1 MGQKNKSQNQKQDD
15 FGQGPGAVGCSV
27 HTKKCEDPTTD
38 PVVVNR
44 SLCKIT
50 PLAMESFVV
59 YNPVR
64 LKFGEGVTDGLA
76 SDLLE
81 HGLQKVLVLVG
92 KGSVRRSGLLDRLLE
107 QLREKGLEAEV
118 FEGIRSNPVYEDAD
132 RAVSQAKSM
141 GAQALLAVG
150 GGSVIDTAK
159 AVAAGY
165 YTEHSVW
172 DFYAGGAPKPS
183 RALPLFV
190 VLTLAATGT
199 EMNRATVLQ
208 NNATGQKRGWGNELL
223 FPKISY
229 LDPLLTQTVPRD
241 YTAYGVADL
250 MAHALEQYFSPDES
264 PLSDAFALQV
274 LRQAMIYGARAVYNG
289 QDTEA
294 RSQVLWLSTVALNG
308 TLIAGKKRGDFGVH
322 AVEHVLSARYDVAHG
337 AGLSV
342 VYPAWI
348 KHFAPRIRAKL
359 EALEDAC
366 SGWRAT
372 HPDPQIRT
380 APAVVG
386 DPDLPFVGMLEDFF
400 EQIGTPTRLSQM
412 GIPAEECEPLVADLH
427 RHNAT
432 GNYFEMKEP
441 DWKRLVQLMY

>member
-1 MGQKNKSQNQKQDD
+1 MGQKNKTQNQKQDD
-15 FGQGPGAVGCSV
+15 FGQGPGAVGCFV
-27 HTKKCEDPTTD
+27 HTKKCEDPATEA
-38 PVVVNR
+38 VVAIR

-107 QLREKGLEAEV
+107 QMRGQGLEVEV

-386 DPDLPFVGMLEDFF
+386 EPDLPFVGLLEDFF
-400 EQIGTPTRLSQM
+400 EHIGTPTRLSQM
-412 GIPAEECEPLVADLH
+412 GIPAEECAPLVAGLH

-441 DWKRLVQLMY
+441 DWQRLVQLMY

>member
-1 MGQKNKSQNQKQDD
+1 
-15 FGQGPGAVGCSV
+15 
-27 HTKKCEDPTTD
+27 
-38 PVVVNR
+38 
-44 SLCKIT
+44 
-50 PLAMESFVV
+50 MESFVV

-64 LKFGEGVTDGLA
+64 LKFGEGATDSLA
-76 SDLLE
+76 ADLLE

-92 KGSVRRSGLLDRLLE
+92 KGSVRRSGLLDRLLG
-107 QLREKGLEAEV
+107 QMRGQGLEVEV

-132 RAVSQAKSM
+132 RAVSQAKRM

-172 DFYAGGAPKPS
+172 DFYAGGAPKPT

-386 DPDLPFVGMLEDFF
+386 NPDLPFVGMLEDFF

-412 GIPAEECEPLVADLH
+412 GIPAEECAPLVADLH

-441 DWKRLVQLMY
+441 DWQRLVQLMY

>member
-1 MGQKNKSQNQKQDD
+1 
-15 FGQGPGAVGCSV
+15 
-27 HTKKCEDPTTD
+27 
-38 PVVVNR
+38 
-44 SLCKIT
+44 
-50 PLAMESFVV
+50 
-59 YNPVR
+59 
-64 LKFGEGVTDGLA
+64 
-76 SDLLE
+76 
-81 HGLQKVLVLVG
+81 
-92 KGSVRRSGLLDRLLE
+92 LLDRLLE
-107 QLREKGLEAEV
+107 QLQGMGLKTEV
-118 FEGIRSNPVYEDAD
+118 FDGIRSNPVYEDAD
-132 RAVSQAKSM
+132 RAVAQAKSM

-172 DFYAGGAPKPS
+172 DFYAGGAPKPT

-274 LRQAMIYGARAVYNG
+274 LRQAMIYGARAVHNG

-386 DPDLPFVGMLEDFF
+386 NPDLPFVGMLEDFF

-412 GIPAEECEPLVADLH
+412 GIPAEEGAPLVADLH

-441 DWKRLVQLMY
+441 DWQRLVQLMF

>member
-1 MGQKNKSQNQKQDD
+1 MILGKGQDLTE
-15 FGQGPGAVGCSV
+15 GVV
-27 HTKKCEDPTTD
+27 IVKKAGTPAPY
-38 PVVVNR
+38 PVKAPR

-64 LKFGEGVTDGLA
+64 LKFGEGVTDSLA
-76 SDLLE
+76 ADLIE
-81 HGLQKVLVLVG
+81 HGISKVLVMVG

-107 QLREKGLEAEV
+107 QLQGMGLETEV

-132 RAVSQAKSM
+132 RAVAQAKSM

-172 DFYAGGAPKPS
+172 GFYAGGAPKPT

-199 EMNRATVLQ
+199 EMNRATVVQ

-386 DPDLPFVGMLEDFF
+386 NPDLPFVGMLEDFF

-412 GIPAEECEPLVADLH
+412 GIPAEEGAPLVADLH

-441 DWKRLVQLMY
+441 DWQRLVQLMF

>member
-1 MGQKNKSQNQKQDD
+1 
-15 FGQGPGAVGCSV
+15 
-27 HTKKCEDPTTD
+27 
-38 PVVVNR
+38 
-44 SLCKIT
+44 
-50 PLAMESFVV
+50 MESFVV

-64 LKFGEGVTDGLA
+64 LKFGEGVTDSLA
-76 SDLLE
+76 ADLLE

-92 KGSVRRSGLLDRLLE
+92 KGSVRRSGLLDRLLD
-107 QLREKGLEAEV
+107 QMRGQGLEVEV

-132 RAVSQAKSM
+132 RAVSLAKSM

-172 DFYAGGAPKPS
+172 DFYAGGAPKPT

-289 QDTEA
+289 QDAEA

-366 SGWRAT
+366 SGWRAARSERC
-372 HPDPQIRT
+372 HGCRG
-380 APAVVG
+380 AR
-386 DPDLPFVGMLEDFF
+386 LPRGA
-400 EQIGTPTRLSQM
+400 GARRA
-412 GIPAEECEPLVADLH
+412 G
-427 RHNAT
+427 
-432 GNYFEMKEP
+432 
-441 DWKRLVQLMY
+441 